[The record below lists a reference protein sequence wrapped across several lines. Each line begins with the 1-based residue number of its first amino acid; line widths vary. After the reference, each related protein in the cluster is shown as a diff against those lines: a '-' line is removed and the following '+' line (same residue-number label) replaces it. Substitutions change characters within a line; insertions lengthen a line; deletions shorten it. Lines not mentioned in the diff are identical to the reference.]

1 MNGTSPQRVRQS
13 LRQGEVLGLKW
24 ADVDL
29 DQGLLRIRS
38 TRTPKTS
45 GLLHPRSQPA
55 PNPLATVRSHSVAPS
70 PMRCPCSISAEAAS
84 VSSISPAATNR
95 PILNEATLSWW
106 LRLPSLVWES
116 RWSSRRNAPSP

>member
-1 MNGTSPQRVRQS
+1 MNGTSPQRVWQS

-45 GLLHPRSQPA
+45 GLLHPRSQPTRHRA
-55 PNPLATVRSHSVAPS
+55 FTLRCSESDALSMLNKCRSG
-70 PMRCPCSISAEAAS
+70 
-84 VSSISPAATNR
+84 
-95 PILNEATLSWW
+95 
-106 LRLPSLVWES
+106 LRLVDISGGY
-116 RWSSRRNAPSP
+116 

>member
-1 MNGTSPQRVRQS
+1 MNGTSPHRVWQS

-45 GLLHPRSQPA
+45 GLLHPRSQPTRHRA
-55 PNPLATVRSHSVAPS
+55 FTLRCSESDALPLLNKCRS
-70 PMRCPCSISAEAAS
+70 R
-84 VSSISPAATNR
+84 
-95 PILNEATLSWW
+95 
-106 LRLPSLVWES
+106 LRLVDI
-116 RWSSRRNAPSP
+116 SSGY

>member
-1 MNGTSPQRVRQS
+1 MIPPQEDQADERHFAAASVQS

-45 GLLHPRSQPA
+45 GLLHPRSQPTRHRA
-55 PNPLATVRSHSVAPS
+55 FTLRCSESDALPLLNKCRSG
-70 PMRCPCSISAEAAS
+70 
-84 VSSISPAATNR
+84 
-95 PILNEATLSWW
+95 
-106 LRLPSLVWES
+106 LRLVDISGGY
-116 RWSSRRNAPSP
+116 